1 MIWAVWHFPLGLV
14 GDLSVYGTINVVLA
28 AVVFTWLYQNT
39 GSVLLAIMMHVTHQ
53 NSVRFLGKVFVDGD
67 YLQQQWIG
75 VAIWAVIA
83 IGIVAFYGTESFTRR
98 SRSEPALAGAV

>member
-1 MIWAVWHFPLGLV
+1 M
-14 GDLSVYGTINVVLA
+14 VLA

-39 GSVLLAIMMHVTHQ
+39 GSVLLAFIMHVTHQ

-67 YLQQQWIG
+67 DVQQQWIG

-83 IGIVAFYGTESFTRR
+83 AAIIAWYGTESFIRR
-98 SRSEPALAGAV
+98 PKTQLAVAAV